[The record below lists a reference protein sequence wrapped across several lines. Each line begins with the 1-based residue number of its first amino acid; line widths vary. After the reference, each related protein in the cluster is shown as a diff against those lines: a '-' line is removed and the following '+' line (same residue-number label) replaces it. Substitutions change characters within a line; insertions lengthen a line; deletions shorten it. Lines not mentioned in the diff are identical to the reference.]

1 MYLFLLV
8 KLLVCKGHCFSP
20 NACLQFQKQ
29 KYARLEWF
37 RSGKKGYGLKLLED
51 IRKGQF
57 LIEYVGEVT
66 KELSRF
72 FFILYLTVNP

>member
-8 KLLVCKGHCFSP
+8 KLLVCKG
-20 NACLQFQKQ
+20 
-29 KYARLEWF
+29 